1 MSLKQTT
8 VTLIAVAT
16 LTVTTALLIAGVVMT
31 SSANSELERATT
43 ERAEDKQL
51 GLDLAD
57 ASKLL
62 TNEVRAYSVTTSQK
76 HLDNY
81 WAEINETKTR
91 DRVISRLTELGA
103 TKEELSLLE
112 EAKANSDG
120 LVTTETRAMRL
131 VLDAEGVQPEAMPEP
146 VAAFELGAADAALSP
161 DAKLA
166 KAREILFD
174 DKYYADVA
182 SIMAPTKKFEAKI
195 NARTAAAVEAAE
207 SSRDRARA
215 LLIALALLI
224 PASMAAVLAIFH
236 FKVGLVVRS
245 SCAATAS

>member
-1 MSLKQTT
+1 MNLKQTT

-31 SSANSELERATT
+31 SSANSQLERATS
-43 ERAEDKQL
+43 ERAEFKQL

-62 TNEVRAYSVTTSQK
+62 TNEVRAYSVTTSQH

-91 DRVISRLTELGA
+91 DRVISRLTALGA
-103 TKEELSLLE
+103 TKEELGLLE

-131 VLDAEGVQPEAMPEP
+131 VLDAEGVQPDAMPEP
-146 VAAFELGAADAALSP
+146 VAAFELDGKDAALSP

-174 DKYYADVA
+174 EKYYADVA
-182 SIMAPTKKFEAKI
+182 
-195 NARTAAAVEAAE
+195 RAADPGVDVRRAGDLPSQGGRGRQALP
-207 SSRDRARA
+207 RRAR
-215 LLIALALLI
+215 
-224 PASMAAVLAIFH
+224 
-236 FKVGLVVRS
+236 RS
-245 SCAATAS
+245 